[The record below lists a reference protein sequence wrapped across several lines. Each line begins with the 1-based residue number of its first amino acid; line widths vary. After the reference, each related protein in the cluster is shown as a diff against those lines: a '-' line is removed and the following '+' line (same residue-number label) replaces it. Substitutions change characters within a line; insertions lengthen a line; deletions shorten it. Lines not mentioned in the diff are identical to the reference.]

1 MQRRKSIA
9 VKVGNIVIGGN
20 NPVVIQS
27 MTNTPTEDVQAS
39 VKQVKELAE
48 AGSELVRLT
57 VKDDAGAKAIPLIKK
72 QLLDEGFEVPLIGDF
87 HYNGHILLTKF
98 PACAQALDKYR
109 INPGNVGFGSNHDA
123 NFEAMVKVAIDNNKP
138 VRIGVNWGSLDQQVL
153 SKLMDDN
160 SRKGNIKSN
169 EEIVIDALVSS
180 AIESVKKAN
189 ELGLSNKKIVVS
201 TKSSRVPDMVKTY
214 SMLAEQCENALHLGV
229 TEAGQ
234 GLKGAVHTS
243 AGLSILL
250 NKGIGDTI
258 RTSLTPVPGVSRT
271 EEVKISRLVLQSL
284 KLRHFVPEITS
295 CPGCGRT
302 TSTVFQEISMDVEKF
317 LQKKT
322 PEWKKKGFKG
332 FEEMEVAVMG
342 CIVNGPGESKA
353 ANIGLSL
360 PGAGEQPTAPVFID
374 GKQVKVLKGNAKQ
387 LTSDFIKLIEEYVE
401 SHYSK

>member
-123 NFEAMVKVAIDNNKP
+123 NFEAMVKVAIDNDKP